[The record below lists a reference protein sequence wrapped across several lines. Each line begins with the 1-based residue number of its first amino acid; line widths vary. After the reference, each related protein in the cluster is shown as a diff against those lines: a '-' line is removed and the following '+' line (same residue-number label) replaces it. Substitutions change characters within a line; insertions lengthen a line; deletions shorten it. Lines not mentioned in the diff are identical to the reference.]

1 MDQVRTKIAMASTMV
16 LLTLATSACSAVSEG
31 PYAFDQGWREARVER
46 IASAQ
51 ENLGSPWHDCRKEL
65 SPDQLASTQFAVLV
79 YAHLRSVRR
88 VVVPT
93 TGGTH
98 IAVGDAVYDQ
108 VNTCNAPQPKL
119 PG

>member
-1 MDQVRTKIAMASTMV
+1 MDHVTTKIARASTML
-16 LLTLATSACSAVSEG
+16 LLTLAFSACSAVSEG
-31 PYAFDQGWREARVER
+31 PYAFDQGWREARVEKM
-46 IASAQ
+46 ASAQ

-65 SPDQLASTQFAVLV
+65 PQDQVASTHFAVLV
-79 YAHLRSVRR
+79 YPHLRSVRR

-93 TGGTH
+93 SGAEH

-119 PG
+119 PS